1 MVLVHLN
8 LSVIRYTVGEGAINL
23 LNVKVDS
30 IDFQH
35 LAIIDE
41 SGQYVEYD
49 LTKELAV
56 NESNLLQEMLHQPAK
71 YIYWSSML
79 EKIKYFQESTELELE
94 LVEAKLDKVAREQL
108 EKPTK
113 DSVEAYIKRTED
125 YQNAR
130 KKCSYYEYLSGRIQR
145 IVKAFEQRKDML
157 QSYGKQLADQK
168 SFGQGAGTRFEVT
181 PDMNNAP
188 FNQG

>member
-79 EKIKYFQESTELELE
+79 EKIKYFQEATELELE